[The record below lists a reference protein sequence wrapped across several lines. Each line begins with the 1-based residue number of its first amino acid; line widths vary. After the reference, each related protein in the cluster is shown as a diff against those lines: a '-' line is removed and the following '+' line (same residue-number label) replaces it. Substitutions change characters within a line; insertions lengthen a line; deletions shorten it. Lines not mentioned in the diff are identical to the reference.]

1 MVEIEVK
8 FWFKPRT
15 IRNDIDNLL
24 KFVMNSLQ
32 KARIIDND
40 NQVGKVSMM
49 KATGTANTIDVKV
62 FRHFM
67 VDPSEYVYDS
77 VVVYGN

>member
-1 MVEIEVK
+1 
-8 FWFKPRT
+8 
-15 IRNDIDNLL
+15 
-24 KFVMNSLQ
+24 MNSLQ